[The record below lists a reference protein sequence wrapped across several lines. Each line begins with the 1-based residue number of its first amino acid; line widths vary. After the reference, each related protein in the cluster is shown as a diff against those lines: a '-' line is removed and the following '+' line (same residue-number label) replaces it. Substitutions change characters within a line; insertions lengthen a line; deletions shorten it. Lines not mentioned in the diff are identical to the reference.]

1 MADGGNITVVK
12 VVEEVL
18 KKPATVKCHLGYG
31 YLPSQDFVFEHM
43 TVGHVSEQA
52 AAQVGGKFEF
62 SGMDMH
68 MDGVVVANEAE
79 LELMETKAGENRA

>member
-1 MADGGNITVVK
+1 M
-12 VVEEVL
+12 EEVL

-31 YLPSQDFVFEHM
+31 YLLSQDLVFEHM
-43 TVGHVSEQA
+43 TVGHVMEQA

-62 SGMDMH
+62 PGTDVH

-79 LELMETKAGENRA
+79 LE